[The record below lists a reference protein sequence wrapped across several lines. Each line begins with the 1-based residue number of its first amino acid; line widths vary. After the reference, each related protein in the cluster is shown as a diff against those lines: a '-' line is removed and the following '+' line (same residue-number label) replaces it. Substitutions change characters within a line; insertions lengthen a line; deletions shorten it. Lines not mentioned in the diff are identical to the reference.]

1 MVKFAEFHPLHL
13 PLDFHSAQNFIAS
26 LQSHLLSLN
35 CCEKSKIKRALCFA
49 QSPRPELVS
58 GETISVE
65 KLFRGPVANRF
76 TLMRIGFVSKQGRGR
91 TGFVSKQDR
100 GPVNDANPFDTRII

>member
-1 MVKFAEFHPLHL
+1 MVKFVEFHPLHL
-13 PLDFHSAQNFIAS
+13 PLDFHSARNFIAS

-35 CCEKSKIKRALCFA
+35 RCEKLKIKQALCFA

-58 GETISVE
+58 GKTISV
-65 KLFRGPVANRF
+65 KKPFRGPVPNRF
-76 TLMRIGFVSKQGRGR
+76 TFMR